1 MHCSS
6 FITESSLGTKAQ
18 TFCHLATSFS
28 LRKVPILRVAKA
40 SNRKQWRV
48 NVGRRSW
55 AQLSTREEQ
64 MISTCQK
71 SSLQLHSG
79 KPGSHSCTWK
89 FIGLLTCS
97 GNRIMPEVPKQM
109 QGNLAHLELEADSRQ
124 RNSGLQSPNIIAEM
138 PGSTLE
144 ARAASLSILTESSE
158 APRGHP
164 SSNNFGAYP
173 ERQHQGNQES
183 AAEHPSFT
191 PFPPIQNR
199 PPNVPPPDSERES
212 ILETARLPVL
222 NSNDPDM
229 QLTWAQDALAYVEIA
244 AQNLL
249 RDSDNQ
255 ETRPQTPR
263 IEFQLRSDAISVVS
277 FLADQFH
284 PKADFM
290 RGMWLEFGKFNF
302 RMDKK
307 EAYKC
312 YTRAAQKGYARAEY
326 RIGMQFESSNNIAKA
341 IKHYKQG
348 VDAGDSASHYVGFQ
362 GISSIPRIAAIESS
376 TDNCKRLG
384 MMTLLGQH
392 GQPLDYEKG
401 LHLIKSA
408 AHTADEN
415 APQGAYV
422 HLCIRTTLASLTS
435 WSGFGNVTST
445 RNTPNQCSGAV
456 LAHEHPRC

>member
-1 MHCSS
+1 
-6 FITESSLGTKAQ
+6 
-18 TFCHLATSFS
+18 
-28 LRKVPILRVAKA
+28 
-40 SNRKQWRV
+40 
-48 NVGRRSW
+48 
-55 AQLSTREEQ
+55 
-64 MISTCQK
+64 
-71 SSLQLHSG
+71 
-79 KPGSHSCTWK
+79 
-89 FIGLLTCS
+89 
-97 GNRIMPEVPKQM
+97 MPEVPKQM
-109 QGNLAHLELEADSRQ
+109 QGNLVHLELEADSRQ
-124 RNSGLQSPNIIAEM
+124 RNSGLQSSNTVAEM

-144 ARAASLSILTESSE
+144 ARTSISTESNE
-158 APRGHP
+158 GPRDHP
-164 SSNNFGAYP
+164 SSNNLGAYP
-173 ERQHQGNQES
+173 QPQHQGNQEY
-183 AAEHPSFT
+183 AIEHPSFT

-212 ILETARLPVL
+212 ILENARLPVL

-255 ETRPQTPR
+255 ESRPQTPR
-263 IEFQLRSDAISVVS
+263 IEFQLRSDAINVVS

-341 IKHYKQG
+341 VKHYKQG
-348 VDAGDSASHYVGFQ
+348 VDAGDSASHYVGCH
-362 GISSIPRIAAIESS
+362 GISSIPSIPAIESN
-376 TDNCKRLG
+376 TDNGKRLG
-384 MMTLLGQH
+384 MMILLGQH
-392 GQPLDYEKG
+392 GQTLDYEKG
-401 LHLIKSA
+401 IHLIKSA

-422 HLCIRTTLASLTS
+422 HCCIHTTLALLTS
-435 WSGFGNVTST
+435 WSGFGDATST
-445 RNTPNQCSGAV
+445 RNTTNQYSGAV